1 MRIQFGVTRWNEG
14 IARALAA
21 LVLVA
26 SVMSCGGG
34 LTEPTAEEQALARAR
49 IIHVDRPAAGNY
61 LFAGQTEQLTVQAFD
76 SAGAVIQTALPFSWD
91 SGDSTIIAV
100 DQTGQIKA
108 KRPGFTWI
116 YARLSTGVSGF
127 YALTVSDPSVVYLV
141 NPDSSRMLPGQQRA
155 LVLAERL
162 GPRSTVPRGWSTSN
176 SAVATVDSIGV
187 VTAVAPGVAT
197 VSVPYLGATFRS
209 EIYVAAIAT
218 PLRFSQV
225 GTGAQ
230 SSCGLST
237 DGTAYCWGS
246 PARGML
252 GSTERIDRCFSY
264 STFYG
269 RGGETYALNVSACA
283 MEPVRVQAPIGFT
296 SLDVSGPSFDVSG
309 LTTSTACGI
318 ALDGQTFCWGAT
330 GELTGGSGGPAVVP
344 VSAQLRFSSF
354 SYPCGV
360 TLTNDAWC
368 WGNLALRGA
377 SASPGTASTQV
388 TGAGMWRIVTGGAAG
403 TNHRCG
409 LTTGNDVYC
418 WGANGRGQLGTGD
431 TVSSVIPIPVKS
443 AERFTAVAINTNES
457 CALSVAA
464 IMYCWGNGR
473 STPAPVSTT
482 IQFSALAIAD
492 GNVCGVGVDGIA
504 YCRGSNGT
512 MSAVASG
519 LLVRS
524 LSVTLSHSCAIGRDN
539 LAYCWG
545 ANSGGQLGS
554 GDLLYHPT
562 PTRVVGQ

>member
-1 MRIQFGVTRWNEG
+1 MRIQFGVKRWNAVA
-14 IARALAA
+14 ARALVAF
-21 LVLVA
+21 VLVA
-26 SVMSCGGG
+26 SAISCGE
-34 LTEPTAEEQALARAR
+34 LTEPTAQEQALARAR
-49 IIHVDRPAAGNY
+49 TIHVDRPAAGNN

-76 SAGAVIQTALPFSWD
+76 SAGAVIQATLPFSWD

-100 DQTGQIKA
+100 DQSGQIKA
-108 KRPGFTWI
+108 MRPGLSRI
-116 YARLSTGVSGF
+116 YARLSTGVSGL
-127 YALTVSDPSVVYLV
+127 YALTVSNPSEVFIV
-141 NPDSSRMLPGQQRA
+141 NPDSSRMLSGQQRA
-155 LVLAERL
+155 LVLSERL
-162 GPRSTVPRGWSTSN
+162 RPRSTVLRGWSSSN

-209 EIYVAAIAT
+209 EIYVAAVAT

-225 GTGAQ
+225 GTGIQ

-246 PARGML
+246 PAGGML

-264 STFYG
+264 DSFIW
-269 RGGETYALNVSACA
+269 RNGETYVPLVSACA
-283 MEPVRVQAPIGFT
+283 MEPVRVQAPVGFAL
-296 SLDVSGPSFDVSG
+296 LDVSDPSLGS

-330 GELTGGSGGPAVVP
+330 GDLTGGSGGPAVVP

-360 TLTNDAWC
+360 TLTSDAWC
-368 WGNLALRGA
+368 WGNPALRGA
-377 SASPGTASTQV
+377 SANSSTAPTQV
-388 TGAGMWRIVTGGAAG
+388 TGAGIWRSVTGGAAG

-409 LTTGNDVYC
+409 LTTGNEVYC

-431 TVSSVIPIPVKS
+431 TVSSVIPVAVKS
-443 AERFTAVAINTNES
+443 AERFSAVAVNTNES
-457 CALSVAA
+457 CALSVSA
-464 IMYCWGNGR
+464 ILYCWGEGR
-473 STPAPVSTT
+473 TTPAPVSTT

-492 GNVCGVGVDGIA
+492 YKVCGVGVDGLA
-504 YCRGSNGT
+504 YCQGSNGT
-512 MSAVASG
+512 MSAMFSG

-524 LSVTLSHSCAIGRDN
+524 LSVNHFHSCAIGRDD

-545 ANSGGQLGS
+545 ANLIGQLGN
-554 GDLLYHPT
+554 GDLLNHVT

>member
-1 MRIQFGVTRWNEG
+1 MRIQFGVKRWNAVA
-14 IARALAA
+14 ARALVAI
-21 LVLVA
+21 VLMA
-26 SVMSCGGG
+26 SAISCGGG

-91 SGDSTIIAV
+91 SRDSTIIAV
-100 DQTGQIKA
+100 DQSGQIRA
-108 KRPGFTWI
+108 KRPGYAWI

-127 YALTVSDPSVVYLV
+127 YALTVSDPSGVYLV

-155 LVLAERL
+155 LVLAERVR
-162 GPRSTVPRGWSTSN
+162 PRSLIPRGWSSSN
-176 SAVATVDSIGV
+176 GAVATVDSIGA

-197 VSVPYLGATFRS
+197 VSVSYLGATFRS

-225 GTGAQ
+225 GTGVQ

-237 DGTAYCWGS
+237 DGAAYCWGS
-246 PARGML
+246 PVGGML

-269 RGGETYALNVSACA
+269 RGGETYHLDVFACA
-283 MEPVRVQAPIGFT
+283 MEPVRVQAPVGFA
-296 SLDVSGPSFDVSG
+296 SLDVVSG
-309 LTTSTACGI
+309 VTTSTACGTS
-318 ALDGQTFCWGAT
+318 LDGQTFCWGAT
-330 GELTGGSGGPAVVP
+330 GDLTGGSGGPAVVP

-368 WGNLALRGA
+368 WGNPALRGA
-377 SASPGTASTQV
+377 SALPSTAPTQV
-388 TGAGMWRIVTGGAAG
+388 TGAGMWRIVTGGSAG

-409 LTTGNDVYC
+409 LTTGNEVYC

-431 TVSSVIPIPVKS
+431 TVSSVIPVPVKS

-457 CALSVAA
+457 CALSAGA
-464 IMYCWGNGR
+464 IMYCWGEGR
-473 STPAPVSTT
+473 TTPAPVSTT

-492 GNVCGVGVDGIA
+492 GKVCGVGADGIA

-512 MSAVASG
+512 MSAIASG

-545 ANSGGQLGS
+545 ANSSGQLGS
-554 GDLLYHPT
+554 GDLLLYHAT